1 MAQSAIV
8 FSWGAAVV
16 GREAMGLGVFSSAL
30 QYFGDLKQK
39 GQIED
44 LRVYL
49 TDAGDVGVN
58 AGHLIIEGSSPQISA
73 LTERADYQV
82 LVVKAAHV
90 ATNFRIT
97 LSATGDQVARKI
109 EQLQT
114 ARKELGI

>member
-8 FSWGAAVV
+8 FSWGSAVS

-44 LRVYL
+44 LRAYI
-49 TDAGDVGVN
+49 TDSGDVGVN
-58 AGHLIIEGSSPQISA
+58 AGHLIVEGSTAQINA
-73 LTERADYQV
+73 VRDRADYQV

-90 ATNFRIT
+90 VNNFRIT
-97 LSATGDQVARKI
+97 LSATGDQVPKKI
-109 EQLQT
+109 EQLQA